1 MMMTMMVT
9 GDEDNYNDNVD
20 GTIGDKVD
28 DHGDDDDDDDGDND
42 DNGNS
47 DGDGDDEDD
56 GTTTTTMA
64 R

>member
-28 DHGDDDDDDDGDND
+28 DHGDDDDDGDND